1 MDDEKMTTQ
10 NSYSLTNRQHLVDL
24 NGEMTNFNLTF
35 TVTSKNNESFDVLV
49 VDQTTLDNQPKLDFK
64 RANGTISGNIIADKN
79 VYQNYFL
86 CLKAD
91 KPCDVTVTIDLK
103 EIPPQLP
110 PPQQP
115 AQPAQSMATG
125 QAKPQQLVK
134 AKKSEGINWKFV
146 LIVIIVVGGGA
157 LLWYMYNRKETKNKP
172 QTTQEISDTQ
182 PSVENV
188 PVPTP
193 PTLSP
198 QPEVAEPSVEVT
210 PAKPPVAPVMSQ
222 GSSFMSSA
230 TRSSLI
236 DRLNSLPLK

>member
-1 MDDEKMTTQ
+1 MTTQ
-10 NSYSLTNRQHLVDL
+10 NSYSLTSRQQLVDL

-35 TVTSKNNESFDVLV
+35 TVTSKNKENFDVLV

-86 CLKAD
+86 CLKAGD

-103 EIPPQLP
+103 EIQPQP
-110 PPQQP
+110 HPQPQP
-115 AQPAQSMATG
+115 QPSS
-125 QAKPQQLVK
+125 QASRPSQFTK
-134 AKKSEGINWKFV
+134 ANVPNKSGGINWKFV

-157 LLWYMYNRKETKNKP
+157 LLWYMYNKKETKNESQLTQ
-172 QTTQEISDTQ
+172 QTSDAQ
-182 PSVENV
+182 PSIDHETVAAS
-188 PVPTP
+188 P
-193 PTLSP
+193 PTGSSP
-198 QPEVAEPSVEVT
+198 LADVAESDFGVAT
-210 PAKPPVAPVMSQ
+210 TKPVAPVLSQ
-222 GSSFMSSA
+222 GSSFMGST

>member
-1 MDDEKMTTQ
+1 MTTQ
-10 NSYSLTNRQHLVDL
+10 NSYSLTNRQQLVDL

-35 TVTSKNNESFDVLV
+35 TVTSKKNESFDVLV

-91 KPCDVTVTIDLK
+91 KPCDVNVTIDLK
-103 EIPPQLP
+103 EIPPQ
-110 PPQQP
+110 PQQLP
-115 AQPAQSMATG
+115 QQQIQQAQSMPTG

-134 AKKSEGINWKFV
+134 ANKSEGINWKFI
-146 LIVIIVVGGGA
+146 LLVIIVIGGGA
-157 LLWYMYNRKETKNKP
+157 LLWYMYRRKETKNKP
-172 QTTQEISDTQ
+172 QTNQETSDIQ
-182 PSVENV
+182 PPVVENV
-188 PVPTP
+188 PVASP
-193 PTLSP
+193 PPALST
-198 QPEVAEPSVEVT
+198 QPEVSEPSVEVA

>member
-1 MDDEKMTTQ
+1 MTTP
-10 NSYSLTNRQHLVDL
+10 NSYSLTNRQQLVDL

-35 TVTSKNNESFDVLV
+35 TVTSKKNESFDVLV

-91 KPCDVTVTIDLK
+91 KPCDVDVTIDLK
-103 EIPPQLP
+103 EVPPQP
-110 PPQQP
+110 QQPPQQ
-115 AQPAQSMATG
+115 QIQQSDSIPTG

-134 AKKSEGINWKFV
+134 ANKSEGINWKFI

-157 LLWYMYNRKETKNKP
+157 LLWYMYNRKETKNNP
-172 QTTQEISDTQ
+172 QTIQETSDSQT
-182 PSVENV
+182 PVVENV
-188 PVPTP
+188 QVATP
-193 PTLSP
+193 PPALSA
-198 QPEVAEPSVEVT
+198 QPEVAESSVEVA